1 MLDYEFHKR
10 LRLSLVSFY
19 RLHLE
24 NGYDRKKY
32 ELRISEL
39 RRAKH
44 ELVENGSR
52 WERDILFYSLETLF
66 KILDENDKTK
76 VRDFVFAI
84 MHAPEIFMGTR
95 NMFSLQYNIRGFRY
109 KYGEQYFP
117 FITRLKPFFRTRAP
131 KNALQYFSRH
141 SDTDF
146 KMLHPTMY
154 PIISLIGVLL
164 LFLPTVLLFASL
176 IYLKLLSED
185 SWQVIIGLVGS
196 FMIGVGL
203 FNIVSAWLHQHLG
216 HFLTVISLFVGGC
229 IVGLSF
235 LLLLI

>member
-1 MLDYEFHKR
+1 MDYEFHKR

-52 WERDILFYSLETLF
+52 WERDILLYSLETLF

-84 MHAPEIFMGTR
+84 MHAPEIFMKTR
-95 NMFSLQYNIRGFRY
+95 NMFSLRYDIMNFRF
-109 KYGEQYFP
+109 KYGEQFFP
-117 FITRLKPFFRTRAP
+117 FITRLKPFFNKKAP
-131 KNALQYFSRH
+131 KNTVEYFSRH

-146 KMLHPTMY
+146 KMLHPVAY
-154 PIISLIGVLL
+154 PVLSLLGVIL
-164 LFLPTVLLFASL
+164 LFLPTVLLFACFF
-176 IYLKLLSED
+176 YFKLLSED

-196 FMIGVGL
+196 FLIGVGF

-216 HFLTVISLFVGGC
+216 HFLTFITLFGGGC